1 MVAKITLVLI
11 LFVLNTYPQQFTK
24 ILTGAPVNDAGESFG
39 VAWVDLNNDGLPDL
53 IVSNG
58 GAAGVKQRNF
68 VYMNNGNGT
77 FTKVTSGDI
86 IQDSSISNGATIADY
101 DNDGFPDVFIANRNL
116 ENNFLFKNINGTSF
130 QKITTGSIAN
140 DGGETND
147 ACWVDYNNDGFV
159 DLYAVNFM
167 GKRFLYKNNGNGTF
181 TKIDTGLVVTE
192 STTSITCSFG
202 DYDNDNLP
210 DLFIANPNLG
220 NELFHN
226 EGNGYF
232 RKITSDPVVDNIGVS
247 MSGTWGDYDNDGY
260 LDLFVANQQG
270 TKNFL
275 YHNERNGTFRKI
287 TTGDIVN
294 DISWGISGSWVDYD
308 NDGYLDLF
316 VANFNGNKNFLY
328 HNDGPPNYTFTKITT
343 GDIVNDVGNS
353 MAAAWADF
361 DNDGYPDLFV
371 ANRGNLNNFLYKN
384 NNSGNNWVNFTC
396 IGTTSNKSAIGTKVR
411 IKAKL
416 NGLDTWQLREIN
428 SQHGYNSEND
438 LRVSFGIANAAV
450 IDSVLVQWPSGKVD
464 VFTNIIPNKFYKII
478 EGSGIQII
486 TGIKNNP
493 GIKPLGFNIQQNYPN
508 PFNPSTTIKYSIP
521 SGNNVRIIVNDI
533 MGRQISLLVNEFKS
547 PGEYSVVFNSGSIP
561 SGIYFYSLISGSMR
575 MTKKMII
582 IK

>member
-1 MVAKITLVLI
+1 MMIKIISVIILI
-11 LFVLNTYPQQFTK
+11 GLNAFPQQFTK
-24 ILTGAPVNDAGESFG
+24 ILTGAPVNDGGESFG
-39 VAWVDLNNDGLPDL
+39 VAWVDLNNDGFPDL
-53 IVSNG
+53 FISNG
-58 GAAGVKQRNF
+58 GAASVKQRNF
-68 VYMNNGNGT
+68 VYLNNGNGT

-86 IQDSSISNGATIADY
+86 IQDSSISNGATIADF

-130 QKITTGSIAN
+130 QRITTGSIVN
-140 DGGETND
+140 DGGNTNG

-159 DLYAVNFM
+159 DLYAVNFQ
-167 GKRFLYKNNGNGTF
+167 GQRFLYKNNGNSTF

-202 DYDNDNLP
+202 DYDNDGLA
-210 DLFIANPNLG
+210 DLFIANPGSG

-232 RKITSDPVVDNIGVS
+232 KKITSDPVVTNVGVS

-270 TKNFL
+270 TKSFL

-294 DISWGISGSWVDYD
+294 DISWAISGSWVDYD

-343 GDIVNDVGNS
+343 GDIVNDIGNS
-353 MAAAWADF
+353 MAAAWADY

-371 ANRGNLNNFLYKN
+371 ANRGNLNNYLYKN
-384 NNSGNNWVNFTC
+384 SNSGNNWINFKC
-396 IGTTSNKSAIGTKVR
+396 IGTTSNKSAIGAKIR

-416 NGLDTWQLREIN
+416 NGVDTWQLREIS
-428 SQHGYNSEND
+428 SQQGYNSEND
-438 LRVSFGIANAAV
+438 LRVSFGIAQAAV
-450 IDSVLVQWPSGKVD
+450 IDSVIVQWPSGTVD
-464 VFTNIIPNKFYKII
+464 VFTNILPDKFYII
-478 EGSGIQII
+478 NEGSGILVI
-486 TGIKNNP
+486 TAIEDNP
-493 GIKPLGFNIQQNYPN
+493 DTKPVGFNLLQNYPN
-508 PFNPSTTIKYSIP
+508 PFNPSTAIKYSVP
-521 SGNNVRIIVNDI
+521 VGNEVRIIVNDI
-533 MGRQISLLVNEFKS
+533 LGKQIAVLVNKFKS
-547 PGEYSVVFNSGSIP
+547 PGEYSIAFNSGNIP
-561 SGIYFYSLISGSMR
+561 SGIYFYSLISGNIR
-575 MTKKMII
+575 ITKKMVLL
-582 IK
+582 K